1 MFAFADPTELWLEI
15 PPEAG
20 SADAASGA
28 PWRPAAYSNPWPA
41 YLNQLCLDNLLAW
54 VQAEQSP
61 EAAAQTDRQIWEFVN
76 GSTLTVGARRLVLVP
91 SEAIDQAELAVPQEW
106 VDLPDWAG
114 DYYLAV
120 QVALEPEAWIRVW
133 GYASHQELKA
143 GRYDPEDRTYCL
155 DDNQLTQDWSAL
167 WVTLRFC
174 PDAQTR
180 AALAPLPDL
189 PAAQADSL
197 IQRLSAVTNPRL
209 AIPFQLWG
217 ALIQQPRLRQRLY
230 RQRVGLDPSIQN
242 PLEQSLGQSLRQN
255 LSQWL
260 ETGLDQ
266 LSQQATAG
274 WQQLE
279 ALFSPAELGW
289 SLRSAEAPNAASD
302 EAVRLAKPVELAGQE
317 LVLVM
322 QVNREPD
329 GRVAILVQVHP
340 TGGLPLP
347 AGLQLKLLD
356 AEAAEQAPERA
367 EVLQAVQAGEQDSYM
382 QLRRFRCGEGTT
394 FQVELELEGQQI
406 TESFEV

>member
-15 PPEAG
+15 APTALSIEAG
-20 SADAASGA
+20 ATSAATSL
-28 PWRPAAYSNPWPA
+28 WRPDAYTNPWNA
-41 YLNQLCLDNLLAW
+41 YLNQLCLDSLLAW
-54 VQAEQSP
+54 VRAEQSP
-61 EAAAQTDRQIWEFVN
+61 DAAPDTAPNTTSQSDSSIWEFVN
-76 GSTLTVGARRLVLVP
+76 GAAISLGAKRLVLVP

-133 GYASHQELKA
+133 GYASHQALKA

-155 DDNQLTQDWSAL
+155 DGDQLIQDWSAL

-197 IQRLSAVTNPRL
+197 IQRLSSVANPRL

-217 ALIQQPRLRQRLY
+217 ALIQQTQLRQQLY
-230 RQRVGLDPSIQN
+230 QRRVGGVPSVGQN
-242 PLEQSLGQSLRQN
+242 SIRQNSMRQN

-260 ETGLDQ
+260 AGVDQ
-266 LSQQATAG
+266 ISQQVAAG

-279 ALFSPAELGW
+279 DLFSPTELGW
-289 SLRSAEAPNAASD
+289 SLRSAEAAG
-302 EAVRLAKPVELAGQE
+302 VRQAKRVELAGQR

-322 QVNREPD
+322 QVSQEPD

-347 AGLQLKLLD
+347 AGLLLKLLGEEPQ
-356 AEAAEQAPERA
+356 AEL
-367 EVLQAVQAGEQDSYM
+367 LQSVQAEQDSYI
-382 QLRRFRCGEGTT
+382 QLRRFRCETGTV
-394 FQVELELEGQQI
+394 FQVGLELEGEQI
-406 TESFEV
+406 TEQFQV